1 MSFFVSHCQSIFF
14 GKGGIVITLI
24 FLEEIRWDMKQFMP
38 MALSWENDISKTLSP
53 NHPPF
58 FQKPLIFHNLSVNNL
73 NPL

>member
-1 MSFFVSHCQSIFF
+1 
-14 GKGGIVITLI
+14 
-24 FLEEIRWDMKQFMP
+24 MKQFMP